1 MWSNPQETEDSAG
14 YADTVTDSA
23 FAILAA
29 VVVVLVLYLARKA
42 LGS

>member
-1 MWSNPQETEDSAG
+1 MWFDPLENEDSAG

-29 VVVVLVLYLARKA
+29 VIVALVFSIARA
-42 LGS
+42 IWS